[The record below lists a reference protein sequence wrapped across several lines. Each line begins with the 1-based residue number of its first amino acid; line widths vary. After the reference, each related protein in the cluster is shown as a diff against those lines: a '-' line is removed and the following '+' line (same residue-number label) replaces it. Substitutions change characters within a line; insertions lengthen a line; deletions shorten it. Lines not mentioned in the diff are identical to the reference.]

1 MEIPTFLIHNGEEN
15 TMISTLHD
23 SFNSPYFPVLI
34 ILIFV
39 CVFIGLQM
47 YTPGL
52 NSIKSQ
58 KVGDGQYGDAR
69 FMTEKEKKKV
79 YISVKYEP
87 KKWRKGK
94 NIPKLPGIIVGE
106 TISSQTKEVIASIC
120 TDDNHCMIIGGS
132 GIGKTTRFMYPNLE
146 YAMACGVS
154 FLVTDTKGDI
164 ARNVAGVAEKY
175 YGYKIPVLDLRNPM
189 QSAGDN
195 IMYLVN
201 RYIDMYKACEDKQSP
216 EAISYLAKAEKYAK
230 ITSKTIVFSGSNE
243 SYGNNQYFYD
253 GAEGLLTSVIL
264 LVAEFAKPNER
275 HIISVYKIVQDLFG
289 SAKQKDDTEYKK
301 LLDKLPDG
309 HKARL
314 FAGAALNAPDTTM
327 KSILSTALSRMNGFI
342 DTEMEQIL
350 CFDSEIDAE
359 SFVNHKTAVFLIMPE
374 EDPTKYFLVS
384 LILQQ
389 LFREILSLADEMGGQ
404 LKQRVMFYLDEF
416 GTFTKIEGIDKMFSA
431 IRSRGVYL
439 VPVIQGMAQL
449 ETNYGREGAD
459 NISNNCQMTMFSGF
473 APQSKDADELSKA
486 LGNRTIM
493 TGSVSSNKMGG
504 NVNKTLQMM
513 QQPLMTP
520 DQIRALK
527 RGQFILMKT
536 GMRPAQLT
544 LHFFSELGIEYSKE
558 TLYNVK
564 KRLSRVVEYASKS
577 SLETQLTSESV
588 RWKQFKLMED
598 SDIKYQWDVVFN
610 AIKLQDRYDWYSV
623 FETIKAKYHSGNAVD
638 LYTEET
644 ISYPLQQRSKFT
656 HPFTVILN

>member
-1 MEIPTFLIHNGEEN
+1 MGYIETLFSKFTDLI
-15 TMISTLHD
+15 
-23 SFNSPYFPVLI
+23 NSPYFPVLI

-39 CVFIGLQM
+39 CIFICLQI

-69 FMTEKEKKKV
+69 FMTEKE
-79 YISVKYEP
+79 ISKAYTPIKYEP
-87 KKWRKGK
+87 KKWRIGQNLPDK
-94 NIPKLPGIIVGE
+94 PGIIIGE
-106 TISSQTKEVIASIC
+106 RINRKDRSITANIC

-146 YAMACGVS
+146 YAMACGIS

-164 ARNVAGVAEKY
+164 ARNVAGIAEKM

-189 QSAGDN
+189 YSASDN

-201 RYIDMYKACEDKQSP
+201 RYIDLYKACDDKDSA

-230 ITSKTIVFSGSNE
+230 ITARTIVFSSDNE
-243 SYGNNQYFYD
+243 TFGNNQYFYD
-253 GAEGLLTSVIL
+253 GAEGLLTSVIM
-264 LVAEFAKPNER
+264 LVAEYASPNER
-275 HIISVYKIVQDLFG
+275 HIISVNEVVQDLFG
-289 SAKQKDDTEYKK
+289 TNKPKDDSEYKK
-301 LLDKLPDG
+301 LLDKLPAG
-309 HKARL
+309 HKAKM
-314 FAGAALNAPDTTM
+314 FAGAALFSADATM
-327 KSILSTALSRMNGFI
+327 KSILSTALSRLKSFI

-359 SFVNHKTAVFLIMPE
+359 SFVRNKTAVFLIMPE

-384 LILQQ
+384 LLLQQ
-389 LFREILSLADEMGGQ
+389 LFREILSLADEMNGS

-459 NISNNCQMTMFSGF
+459 NIINNCQMTMFSGF

-486 LGNRTIM
+486 LGNRTVM

-513 QQPLMTP
+513 QQPLMSA
-520 DQIRALK
+520 DQIRRLNK
-527 RGQFILMKT
+527 GKFILMKT
-536 GMRPAQLT
+536 SMRPAQTT
-544 LHFFSELGIEYSKE
+544 LHFFKKLGIEYNARTSY
-558 TLYNVK
+558 TAA
-564 KRLSRVVEYASKS
+564 KRTVRKVEYASKE
-577 SLETQLTSESV
+577 SLDKSITAEQEMRKRLKLEKESEIRYSWDRLFQEINQQKQYCWDQVFRVILSEDRMIVDDETGEVIRPAARKNTCL
-588 RWKQFKLMED
+588 LP
-598 SDIKYQWDVVFN
+598 
-610 AIKLQDRYDWYSV
+610 L
-623 FETIKAKYHSGNAVD
+623 
-638 LYTEET
+638 T
-644 ISYPLQQRSKFT
+644 ISIQDY
-656 HPFTVILN
+656 